1 MRLTAKDKRVINDF
15 IDRKSIGSH
24 SRRLWTDGH
33 TLGTHG
39 LGGGPIARWSKYEPS
54 KNDTMVFNERGTV
67 SEQTIRRYVL
77 KLIPPRWVADESSWV
92 LPERSRRLVRSQ
104 RDKSK
109 KRLRPDV
116 LMTRKTYTRK
126 KGGVKVKKSQY
137 RVKSRDPFQGQ
148 TQEGLARHIAA
159 EYKIRKQTVTQLMK
173 NYGLAR
179 SQAQMILDGAWHAY
193 ESNAA
198 YGQKWFERWILAALM
213 TLPGSGRQ
221 RDPQPNI
228 NPVCPVGTQVQT
240 LILSQQFFNQR
251 EASSWIRRHGFRL
264 TKIDESSNFW
274 RFRQQDPN
282 AFEKDSFR
290 TIRLRP
296 GVEAVIGCPRN

>member
-1 MRLTAKDKRVINDF
+1 MRLTPKDKKIINDF
-15 IDRKSIGSH
+15 IDRQTTGNR
-24 SRRLWTDGH
+24 SRHLETDSRSLST
-33 TLGTHG
+33 TLG
-39 LGGGPIARWSKYEPS
+39 LGSGTVARWTADDKI
-54 KNDTMVFNERGTV
+54 VFYDLGNR
-67 SEQTIRRYVL
+67 SSQTIRRYIVSQVA
-77 KLIPPRWVADESSWV
+77 PRWIAEESQWA
-92 LPERSRRLVRSQ
+92 LPASRRVARQ
-104 RDKSK
+104 RDASK

-116 LMTRKTYTRK
+116 LMTRKTYTRGK

-173 NYGLAR
+173 NYGLTR

-198 YGQKWFERWILAALM
+198 YGQKWFERWILAALT

-264 TKIDESSNFW
+264 TKIDETANFW
-274 RFRQQDPN
+274 RFRQQNPD